1 MTAWRQIRDT
11 QPEMFSRARVWS
23 QPCAYVNQVLSSLAT
38 EAMEATIPDGSQP
51 AESQTIDE
59 ATEAMEATIPDGSQ
73 PAESQTIDEDVSIFS
88 QIFPC
93 DVYFPPHIEE
103 PGPVD
108 LTQEADSSTRPPFGT
123 HGWARWPD
131 SLQPVRL
138 EPDTQL
144 QPAAPS
150 QLQPVKVEPQPSA
163 ASCSQPVIRRQSIWV
178 QKGGRSEAEYLESQ
192 GLPVSQESQPAA
204 ASCSQPDFQESQG
217 PPDSQ
222 ESQEVYVWP
231 DSSDSA
237 EAPESQGPPDSQ
249 DSFDPDPDSPL
260 QEPARRKRRLW
271 LTGKL
276 SKCKASGHHA
286 SS

>member
-1 MTAWRQIRDT
+1 MISFHSLAPLSQAEAPTRFLPASLSNPTCPHMTAWRQIRDS

-59 ATEAMEATIPDGSQ
+59 
-73 PAESQTIDEDVSIFS
+73 DVSIFS

-93 DVYFPPHIEE
+93 GCDVYLPPHIEE

-150 QLQPVKVEPQPSA
+150 QLQPVKVEPQLH
-163 ASCSQPVIRRQSIWV
+163 
-178 QKGGRSEAEYLESQ
+178 LESQ

-260 QEPARRKRRLW
+260 QEPARRKRRL
-271 LTGKL
+271 GQL